1 MLLTEIKDLKTI
13 IQDNNKKYSYRK
25 SVGKNCKKLKNFLEK
40 YEYKYIDDTKLKLKS
55 HNIFLRNELSESQE
69 NEDTSASKF
78 SKELNL
84 SEKIEDESP
93 SLNLITKENS
103 FGFLVK
109 EKKIFK
115 NLQTNHSTHKVI
127 AKKKE
132 NKIKKEKRFSIIP
145 KEEIYDENK
154 KYDFL
159 LKIKAKGLSNLGG
172 CCYMNAT
179 LQCFYHI
186 KELTYYFL
194 DNKKEIKRKNGILSQ
209 GYLDLVEGLSNF
221 NKDKNY
227 YIPRKFKDS
236 LLEIDDSFRGSEGKD
251 SGDLVEL
258 FLYTIQQELG
268 GDSDFPDLSI
278 DQRNLRLIYLD
289 LYYKNSK
296 AHSIIYDL
304 FNFETMSTSKCLWC
318 GIPFYNISSENDI
331 IFSLERVY
339 DMHRKKKE
347 VNKNDNYI
355 FYNTKNHRRVSVEEC
370 LTCYALDGAL
380 RNDTTCK
387 YCKKNTSILTTRS
400 FATLPKIM
408 IMVMSRGEKEKFEC
422 DVDFEEEIDLID
434 LYTNIGGIDIES
446 STKYSLI
453 SGTILYGS
461 HGHGHTVAFCKH
473 FNGEYYIFNDSSV
486 RKTNFKEI
494 KNSKIYLLFYK
505 KI

>member
-159 LKIKAKGLSNLGG
+159 LKIKAKGLSYLGG

-236 LLEIDDSFRGSEGKD
+236 LLEIDDSFRGSE
-251 SGDLVEL
+251 L

-278 DQRNLRLIYLD
+278 DQ
-289 LYYKNSK
+289 
-296 AHSIIYDL
+296 
-304 FNFETMSTSKCLWC
+304 
-318 GIPFYNISSENDI
+318 GI
-331 IFSLERVY
+331 
-339 DMHRKKKE
+339 
-347 VNKNDNYI
+347 
-355 FYNTKNHRRVSVEEC
+355 
-370 LTCYALDGAL
+370 
-380 RNDTTCK
+380 
-387 YCKKNTSILTTRS
+387 
-400 FATLPKIM
+400 
-408 IMVMSRGEKEKFEC
+408 
-422 DVDFEEEIDLID
+422 
-434 LYTNIGGIDIES
+434 
-446 STKYSLI
+446 
-453 SGTILYGS
+453 
-461 HGHGHTVAFCKH
+461 
-473 FNGEYYIFNDSSV
+473 
-486 RKTNFKEI
+486 
-494 KNSKIYLLFYK
+494 
-505 KI
+505 